1 MTDPMELQRRY
12 FTAQLEKYGSK
23 PQLHRALI
31 EDCHHY
37 LEMLEEAGSP
47 GAFMERVRQTGNMV
61 SSAKA
66 NAADRYANRAH
77 IYDMLGHEGKAE
89 EDRQRLIV
97 IESAETHADLSRKLE
112 DFEAGTSMGM
122 NENRAINA
130 VVPMVEALFHLCT
143 DNPGG
148 DDQNRSLV
156 KFREYR
162 RQMCEADPGF
172 TWHRL
177 MTHSPY
183 RDLLP
188 FTDRQMAFL
197 EEKYTEFADG

>member
-1 MTDPMELQRRY
+1 VTDPMELQRRY
-12 FTAQLEKYGSK
+12 FTAQLERFGII
-23 PQLHRALI
+23 PHLHRAQI
-31 EDCHHY
+31 EDCHQY

-47 GAFMERVRQTGNMV
+47 GSFMELVKQTGNMV

-77 IYDMLGHEGKAE
+77 VYDMLGHEGRAE
-89 EDRQRLIV
+89 EDRQRLSV
-97 IESAETHADLSRKLE
+97 IEAAETHADLSRRLE
-112 DFEAGTSMGM
+112 EFEANASLGR
-122 NENRAINA
+122 NEDRAINA

-148 DDQNRSLV
+148 KDQNRSLV
-156 KFREYR
+156 KFREYG
-162 RQMCEADPGF
+162 RQIREADPGF

-177 MTHSPY
+177 MTHRPY

>member
-12 FTAQLEKYGSK
+12 FTAQLEKFGIK

-31 EDCHHY
+31 EDCHQY
-37 LEMLEEAGSP
+37 LEMLEEAGSS
-47 GAFMERVRQTGNMV
+47 GAFMALIKQTGNMV

-89 EDRQRLIV
+89 EDRQRLSV
-97 IESAETHADLSRKLE
+97 IGSAETHAELNAKLE
-112 DFEAGTSMGM
+112 GFEANTSLGM
-122 NENRAINA
+122 NEDRAINA
-130 VVPMVEALFHLCT
+130 VVPLVEALFHLCT

-148 DDQNRSLV
+148 NDQNRSIV

-162 RQMCEADPGF
+162 RQMSEADPGF
-172 TWHRL
+172 SWHRL
-177 MTHSPY
+177 MTHRPY

>member
-1 MTDPMELQRRY
+1 MELQRRY
-12 FTAQLEKYGSK
+12 FTVQLERFGIK
-23 PQLHRALI
+23 PGLHRAQI
-31 EDCHHY
+31 EDCHFC
-37 LEMLEEAGSP
+37 LKMLGEAGSP
-47 GAFMERVRQTGNMV
+47 GAFMARIQQTGNMV

-66 NAADRYANRAH
+66 NAADRYANRANIH
-77 IYDMLGHEGKAE
+77 DMLGHEGKAE
-89 EDRQRLIV
+89 EDRQRLSV
-97 IESAETHADLSRKLE
+97 IGSAQTHAELNAKLE
-112 DFEAGTSMGM
+112 EFEASASMGM

-148 DDQNRSLV
+148 NDQNRSLV

-162 RQMCEADPGF
+162 RQLVEADPGF
-172 TWHRL
+172 AWHRL
-177 MTHSPY
+177 MTHRPY

-197 EEKYTEFADG
+197 EEKFTEFTDG

>member
-12 FTAQLEKYGSK
+12 FTARLEKFGIK
-23 PQLHRALI
+23 PRLHRAQI
-31 EDCHHY
+31 EDCHFH
-37 LEMLEEAGSP
+37 LKMLEEAGSP
-47 GAFMERVRQTGNMV
+47 AAFMEQVKQTGNMV

-89 EDRQRLIV
+89 EDRTRLSV
-97 IESAETHADLSRKLE
+97 IGSARTHAELNAKLE
-112 DFEAGTSMGM
+112 EFETNASLGM

-130 VVPMVEALFHLCT
+130 VVPMIEALFHLCT

-148 DDQNRSLV
+148 NDRNRSLV

-162 RQMCEADPGF
+162 RQLCEADPGF
-172 TWHRL
+172 AWHRL
-177 MTHSPY
+177 MTHRPY